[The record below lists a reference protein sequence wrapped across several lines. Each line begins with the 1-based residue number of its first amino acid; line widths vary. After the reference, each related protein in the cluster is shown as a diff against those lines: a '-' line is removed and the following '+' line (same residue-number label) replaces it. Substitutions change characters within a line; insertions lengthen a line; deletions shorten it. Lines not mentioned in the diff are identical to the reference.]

1 MDLLSELEGCVS
13 DAESEDVIEREEIVV
28 FSRDD
33 DIPILE
39 NGDSHPEL
47 ERVGKWRFKDMMI
60 EDACGKTRVWSIAL
74 DLKKK
79 VIITEHGH
87 LGSDKIQREEADV
100 ELNTSGRNF
109 EEQALIVMRN
119 KSLKKY
125 REGYRSEGDP
135 PPMKGP
141 MLANIYRPGKTRL
154 KFPVGATVK
163 IDGIRVVTGIRG
175 DDINYRSKQNKVY
188 PHLHPVFDNDIEVFY
203 RYFPPYLELD
213 GEMYSHK
220 LTFNEISSVFR
231 KEKNTDH
238 KLMRNELKYYLF
250 DCNGT
255 GSFEQRFEMLLTAY
269 KGYAS
274 DPDCQGMITL
284 VNVIWAQDPYELD
297 SYYEYVLR
305 KGFEGVMIRKL
316 GISSDKETESTY
328 KPGQR
333 CNNILKLKPIMDE
346 EALVVGVVGASG
358 REKEKALLKV
368 KDIRGNVF
376 LTRPAADFKLREK
389 WFHNPELIMN
399 KVVTIEFDSLSE
411 KGVPRQ
417 PRSKGFRDYE

>member
-1 MDLLSELEGCVS
+1 
-13 DAESEDVIEREEIVV
+13 
-28 FSRDD
+28 
-33 DIPILE
+33 
-39 NGDSHPEL
+39 
-47 ERVGKWRFKDMMI
+47 
-60 EDACGKTRVWSIAL
+60 
-74 DLKKK
+74 
-79 VIITEHGH
+79 
-87 LGSDKIQREEADV
+87 
-100 ELNTSGRNF
+100 
-109 EEQALIVMRN
+109 
-119 KSLKKY
+119 
-125 REGYRSEGDP
+125 
-135 PPMKGP
+135 
-141 MLANIYRPGKTRL
+141 
-154 KFPVGATVK
+154 
-163 IDGIRVVTGIRG
+163 
-175 DDINYRSKQNKVY
+175 
-188 PHLHPVFDNDIEVFY
+188 
-203 RYFPPYLELD
+203 
-213 GEMYSHK
+213 
-220 LTFNEISSVFR
+220 
-231 KEKNTDH
+231 
-238 KLMRNELKYYLF
+238 
-250 DCNGT
+250 
-255 GSFEQRFEMLLTAY
+255 
-269 KGYAS
+269 
-274 DPDCQGMITL
+274 MITL
-284 VNVIWAQDPYELD
+284 VNVIWAQDPVELD